1 MEALMGRE
9 LRIRNTKVLGMWYN
23 ALGFF
28 AAPVFLYF
36 MFDDVPLRAPYVLEL
51 AGLIL
56 AGILLLG
63 IRELARALFWTVAR
77 VQVDFMGISLTGLSG
92 QTRLDFMNLDGM
104 DFLDKDGVLRLM
116 GRNGETLDISTSLQH
131 FKELLQL
138 IVDKATT
145 NQLIS
150 HMGDH
155 YPCRQFNPMTAV
167 IALGGGLVAAAT
179 GVLLMDSWFIATI
192 VAIGLV
198 FSVLFALLTGLRW
211 VELDGH
217 QLVVRF
223 VWRKRTVDVADIQD
237 VQMVV
242 KDLDDKNKRKLVIQV
257 SAPVVKDIEI
267 PMRGKALL
275 PLFVRLKQ
283 MV

>member
-1 MEALMGRE
+1 MDQLMGRE

-56 AGILLLG
+56 AAVILLG

-77 VQVDFMGISLTGLSG
+77 VQVDFMGIALTGLSG
-92 QTRLDFMNLDGM
+92 QTRLDFMNLEGM

-116 GRNGETLDISTSLQH
+116 GRNGETLELSTSLQN
-131 FKELLQL
+131 FNELLQL
-138 IVDKATT
+138 ILEKATT

-155 YPCRQFNPMTAV
+155 YSCRQFNPMTAV
-167 IALGGGLVAAAT
+167 FALGGGLVAAVT
-179 GVLLMDSWFIATI
+179 GVLLMDSWYIATI
-192 VAIGLV
+192 VGIGLV

-223 VWRKRTVDVADIQD
+223 VWHKRMVDVVDIQA
-237 VQMVV
+237 VSMVV
-242 KDLDDKNKRKLVIQV
+242 KDLDDKKKRKLVIKV
-257 SAPVVKDIEI
+257 SVPAAKDIEI